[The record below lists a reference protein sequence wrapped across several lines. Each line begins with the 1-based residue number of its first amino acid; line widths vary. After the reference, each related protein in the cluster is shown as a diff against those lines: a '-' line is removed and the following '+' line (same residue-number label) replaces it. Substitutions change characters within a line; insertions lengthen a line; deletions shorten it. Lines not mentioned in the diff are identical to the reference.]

1 MAIAPVLG
9 MGTTYNLPNFHG
21 EIMRITPDDT
31 PFLSAIGGLT
41 GGIKSNG
48 QTEFEWQASDLRKG
62 QKRVRLEGADAPTAQ
77 ERPRINFSNTLEI
90 HQEAISL
97 SYTKMAA
104 VNQYGAGALAIGGPP
119 NPVTDE
125 LSEQLSGTFKSIAL
139 DLEYDFL
146 CGTYQKPSDNTTA
159 RQTRGLLAAIAAGV
173 NDSNNAVDI
182 STQTETATAITIANS
197 RFTKTAT
204 GLAAGDQVVVTGGEA
219 AGFLNTEVYYVVGKT
234 TNYYSLAASSGG
246 SAIVPEAD
254 VASVTVAETSAA
266 AVTKVQI
273 LDLCHRIWKNGGI
286 KEQATATLMVGAS
299 QHRVLTDLFI
309 NSVSYQEMSRNVGGV
324 ALTTFITEFGR
335 LNLMLSRTLPEDAIV
350 VCSLEQCAPVFLEIP
365 GKGYMFVEEL
375 ARTGASVKK
384 QIYGEVGL
392 KYGNALAHGYIR
404 GAKVTHD
411 VATA

>member
-21 EIMRITPDDT
+21 EIMRITPEDT

-48 QTEFEWQASDLRKG
+48 QTEFEWQAADLRKG

-77 ERPRINFSNTLEI
+77 ERPRINFSNVLEI
-90 HQEAISL
+90 HQEAVTL
-97 SYTKMAA
+97 SYTKLAA
-104 VNQYGAGALAIGGPP
+104 TQQYAGLAIGGPS

-125 LSEQLSGTFKSIAL
+125 LSEQLTGTFKSIAL

-159 RQTRGLLAAIAAGV
+159 RQTRGLLAAIEAGV
-173 NDSNNAVDI
+173 NGEDNSVDV
-182 STQTETATAITIANS
+182 SVLTETAL
-197 RFTKTAT
+197 TAT
-204 GLAAGDQVVVTGGEA
+204 GSTDVINSTATAFANGDQVVVYGAEA
-219 AGFLNTEVYYVVGKT
+219 AGILNTQVYYVVNKATNTFKLAT
-234 TNYYSLAASSGG
+234 TSGG
-246 SAIVPEAD
+246 TAVDLEAD
-254 VASVTVAETSAA
+254 VAGGITVKKTAA
-266 AVTKVQI
+266 SDVTKAQV
-273 LDLCHRIWKNGGI
+273 LNLCQLIWKNGGI
-286 KEQATATLMVGAS
+286 KEQATATVMVNAS

-309 NSVSYQEMSRNVGGV
+309 SATRVETSRNVGGV
-324 ALTTFITEFGR
+324 ALTTFVTEFGR

-392 KYGNALAHGYIR
+392 KYGNALAHGMIR
-404 GAKVTHD
+404 GAKVSH
-411 VATA
+411 VV